1 METLAQMAHEKGL
14 PLLYDLGSGGHA
26 ALGALW
32 GAGRAYVLQ
41 GLRAGADVICFSGDK
56 LLGGPQAGILAG
68 KQVWIDQM
76 KHHPLLRALRVDKDD
91 PGRPGSHPTAVPVSG
106 AGVGPDPLLS
116 DGIPAGGGPG
126 GPGEQA
132 LALLAEAPGL
142 SAALVESQAQIGAGS
157 VPNETIPS
165 RAVRLQPAGIQ
176 PAWFCH
182 RLLQL
187 ERPVAARI
195 HKEGVLLDMRTV
207 SDEQLPAL
215 AQAVLACMKEE
226 TA

>member
-1 METLAQMAHEKGL
+1 M
-14 PLLYDLGSGGHA
+14 
-26 ALGALW
+26 
-32 GAGRAYVLQ
+32 
-41 GLRAGADVICFSGDK
+41 
-56 LLGGPQAGILAG
+56 GGPQAGILAG

-76 KHHPLLRALRVDKDD
+76 KHHPLLRALRVDKMSLAALEATLRLYRY
-91 PGRPGSHPTAVPVSG
+91 PELALARIPFYQMVSQPVEVLEARG
-106 AGVGPDPLLS
+106 NRL
-116 DGIPAGGGPG
+116 
-126 GPGEQA
+126 

-207 SDEQLPAL
+207 ADEQIPAL

>member
-1 METLAQMAHEKGL
+1 M
-14 PLLYDLGSGGHA
+14 
-26 ALGALW
+26 
-32 GAGRAYVLQ
+32 R
-41 GLRAGADVICFSGDK
+41 
-56 LLGGPQAGILAG
+56 
-68 KQVWIDQM
+68 
-76 KHHPLLRALRVDKDD
+76 
-91 PGRPGSHPTAVPVSG
+91 RP
-106 AGVGPDPLLS
+106 
-116 DGIPAGGGPG
+116 
-126 GPGEQA
+126 
-132 LALLAEAPGL
+132 
-142 SAALVESQAQIGAGS
+142 LVESQAQIGAGS

-207 SDEQLPAL
+207 SDEQLPDL

-226 TA
+226 TV